1 MNVTYI
7 EYDVDSDEY
16 YFKIPPD
23 ILYDLGWDVGDEIVW
38 TISEDNN
45 TVILRKKKENEDE

>member
-1 MNVTYI
+1 MSVTYI
-7 EYDVDSDEY
+7 EYDADSDEY

-23 ILYDLGWDVGDEIVW
+23 ILYDRGWDVGDEIVW